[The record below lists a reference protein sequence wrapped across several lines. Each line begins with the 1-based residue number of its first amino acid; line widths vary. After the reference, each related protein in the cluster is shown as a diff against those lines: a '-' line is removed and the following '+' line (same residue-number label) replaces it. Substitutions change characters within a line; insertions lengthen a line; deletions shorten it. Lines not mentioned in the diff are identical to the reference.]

1 MLSVPTEFA
10 RTGVVSKAGEK
21 VNYANQ
27 QQMCWVRFDAASAHS
42 RTHGW
47 RIAWPSTLNTRPA
60 ELSFWIDIFYEDI
73 ESR

>member
-27 QQMCWVRFDAASAHS
+27 QQMCWVRFDAASAQS
-42 RTHGW
+42 RTHGVAHCLA
-47 RIAWPSTLNTRPA
+47 INTQHQTGGA
-60 ELSFWIDIFYEDI
+60 VSWIDIFYEDI